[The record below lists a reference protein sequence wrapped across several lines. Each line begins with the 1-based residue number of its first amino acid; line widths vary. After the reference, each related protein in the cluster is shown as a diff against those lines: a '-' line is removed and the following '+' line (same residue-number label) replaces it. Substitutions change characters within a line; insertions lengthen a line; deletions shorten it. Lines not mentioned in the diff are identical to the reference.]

1 MAAQL
6 GSHIV
11 LGYGPA
17 GTQQAGDALVLDYSL
32 PASTRRVAGA
42 RHVPWGG
49 AALVRQTARVPHG
62 AATDR
67 RPATRAP
74 WRSGAGLHAAQR
86 SPWGL
91 SARTDDARHV
101 PWGGP
106 LARLQP
112 GHPSPWGLSRETDD
126 ALRAPWGGP
135 LVVLQPESL
144 VPWGLSIKADD
155 AALLPWGGP
164 LAALQPGHPAP
175 WGRARRADAL
185 RHAPWTR
192 YSQQLR
198 YTLVVVPP
206 VDPGEPP
213 AALLYI
219 LPARFYMTVH
229 SVVAERLPDGAEIP
243 IYQASVSADAGSFA
257 WSFTASG
264 PDSLFAQLA
273 PVDGLPARLR
283 LTIDGIQFVFLVESR
298 RRMVQFGRHG
308 VSVSGR
314 SATALLGAPWQRE
327 ATHSAAVAR
336 TAQQLAEDALDLT
349 GVALD
354 WGITDWLVP
363 GGAWSHRGTP
373 LAAVMAIAQAAGA
386 RVLSHR
392 SAPTLRVRHPYPTA
406 PWTWSAGAADVELAP
421 DALITEATE
430 QGGASDINAVY
441 VSGITAGVLGR
452 VLRAGT
458 AGDKLAPMVT
468 DALITHVD
476 AARQRGLAILGAA
489 GVKQDVTLDLPVL
502 TGAGSDPGI
511 LDVDQ
516 LVQINT
522 ATPWRARVRAVSV
535 QAAMPGVRQQV
546 RLECHI
552 EEAP

>member
-17 GTQQAGDALVLDYSL
+17 GARQAGDALVLGYTP

-42 RHVPWGG
+42 RHVPWGR
-49 AALVRQTARVPHG
+49 AAIVRKTTQVPHG
-62 AATDR
+62 VAGLLDPSTKAR
-67 RPATRAP
+67 WGR
-74 WRSGAGLHAAQR
+74 GAGARTRFASPWGQSRQTDDAKR
-86 SPWGL
+86 SPWSGPMLVLQPDNLVPWGL
-91 SARTDDARHV
+91 SIKTDDVA
-101 PWGGP
+101 
-106 LARLQP
+106 
-112 GHPSPWGLSRETDD
+112 
-126 ALRAPWGGP
+126 RAPWGGP
-135 LVVLQPESL
+135 LVVMQPATL
-144 VPWGLSIKADD
+144 TPWGLSLKADD
-155 AALLPWGGP
+155 LAHAPWGGP
-164 LAALQPGHPAP
+164 LVVIQPDSRVH
-175 WGRARRADAL
+175 WGKSKATDAL
-185 RHAPWTR
+185 RKAPWTR
-192 YSQQLR
+192 YSQQLN

-206 VDPGEPP
+206 VDPGTPP

-219 LPARFYMTVH
+219 LPARFYMSIHNVF
-229 SVVAERLPDGAEIP
+229 AERLPDGAEIP
-243 IYQASVSADAGSFA
+243 IYQATVSSDSGSFA

-264 PDSLFAQLA
+264 PDSLFDLLA

-283 LTIDGIQFVFLVESR
+283 LTIDGIRFVFLVESR
-298 RRMVQFGRHG
+298 RRMVQFGRRG

-336 TAQQLAEDALDLT
+336 TAQQLAADALDLT
-349 GVALD
+349 GVDLD
-354 WGITDWLVP
+354 WGLTDWLVP

-430 QGGASDINAVY
+430 QGGASNINAVY
-441 VSGITAGVLGR
+441 VSGTTAGVLGR

-476 AARQRGLAILGAA
+476 AAGQRGLAILGAA

-502 TGAGSDPGI
+502 TGAGGDPGI

-522 ATPWRARVRAVSV
+522 ATPWRARVRAVTV
-535 QAAMPGVRQQV
+535 NAAMPGVRQSV
-546 RLECHI
+546 RLERHL
-552 EEAP
+552 EP